1 MAFFQKLKSGLGLSA
16 NKLGDGITKIFTHQ
30 KLDEETLEAL
40 EELLISADMG
50 VKTTA
55 SLVAELRKEKFE
67 KEGESI
73 LIKKSLAE
81 FIAGRLKTLMKPITF
96 SHHPELILVVG
107 VNGNGKTTTI
117 GKLAAQYR
125 AEGKKVMVAACDTF
139 RAAAVEQLA
148 MWAERTGSGFIRGA
162 ENADPASVAFQA
174 VEKAKAEGADI
185 LLLDTAGRLQNK
197 KGLMEELVKIVR
209 VVQPH
214 QTLMVLDAT
223 TGQNAVSQV
232 QVFQEMVKVTG
243 LIITKLDGSAKGG
256 VVVALADQ
264 FKLPIHA
271 IGVGEGVEDLQVF
284 DADNFAESL
293 LGIA

>member
-1 MAFFQKLKSGLGLSA
+1 
-16 NKLGDGITKIFTHQ
+16 
-30 KLDEETLEAL
+30 
-40 EELLISADMG
+40 
-50 VKTTA
+50 
-55 SLVAELRKEKFE
+55 
-67 KEGESI
+67 
-73 LIKKSLAE
+73 
-81 FIAGRLKTLMKPITF
+81 MKPITF

>member
-30 KLDEETLEAL
+30 KLDDETLEAL

-50 VKTTA
+50 VKTAA
-55 SLVAELRKEKFE
+55 SLAAELSKQKFE
-67 KEGESI
+67 KEGDSI
-73 LIKKSLAE
+73 LIKKALAGC
-81 FIAGRLKTLMKPITF
+81 IAERLKPLMKPLTITH
-96 SHHPELILVVG
+96 SPELILVVG

-117 GKLAAQYR
+117 GKLAAQFR
-125 AEGKKVMVAACDTF
+125 SEGKKVMVAACDTF

-148 MWAERTGSGFIRGA
+148 LWAERTGSGFVRGA
-162 ENADPASVAFQA
+162 ENVDPASVAFQA
-174 VEKAKAEGADI
+174 VEKAKAEGVDV

-197 KGLMEELVKIVR
+197 KGLMEELVKITR

-232 QVFQEMVKVTG
+232 QVFQEMVQVTG
-243 LIITKLDGSAKGG
+243 LIVTKLDGSAKGG

-271 IGVGEGVEDLQVF
+271 IGVGEGVEDLQAF
-284 DADNFAESL
+284 DANHFAESL

>member
-30 KLDEETLEAL
+30 KLDAEALEAL

-50 VKTTA
+50 VKTAAALAT
-55 SLVAELRKEKFE
+55 ELSKEKFE
-67 KEGESI
+67 KDGDSI
-73 LIKKSLAE
+73 IVKKALAG
-81 FIAGRLKTLMKPITF
+81 FIAERLKPLMKPITF
-96 SHHPELILVVG
+96 THSPELILVVG

-117 GKLAAQYR
+117 GKLAAQFR
-125 AEGKKVMVAACDTF
+125 AEGKKVVVAACDTF

-148 MWAERTGSGFIRGA
+148 LWAERTGSGFIRGA

-197 KGLMEELVKIVR
+197 KGLMEELVKITR

-232 QVFQEMVKVTG
+232 QVFQEMVQVTG
-243 LIITKLDGSAKGG
+243 LIVTKLDGSAKGG

-264 FKLPIHA
+264 FKLSIHA
-271 IGVGEGVEDLQVF
+271 IGVGEGVDDLQVF
-284 DADNFAESL
+284 DADGFAKSL